1 MSRPSRLRQLARY
14 FYFGLVLLLGAGLAL
29 GAASRPPADM
39 GPYELHDTILNPS
52 PTDGDIFGQA
62 VTWVGGDI
70 LVGAPGHDHASGA
83 TSAGAAY
90 LFDGATYTQT
100 TIFELSAPVTGT
112 QLGFAV
118 SLIGGDV
125 LLGAPGETVSATSKA
140 GAAYRFDLTGGLV
153 ETYTNPSPAIFDS
166 FGLAVAGMGS
176 DALVGAP
183 QVNEGALL
191 DSGEVYLLSGAG
203 GTVTQPITIT
213 NPSPGFFEQFG
224 AGVAV
229 FGEDLLISAPLDTV
243 SGTVQAG
250 AVYQFTTGGS
260 LVATYYKPTQTFD
273 DQFGGS
279 LTVLDNKIIVG
290 SPRHDVVSGTQVI
303 TDTGAVYVFDGLSR
317 QFLYELTSPS
327 PQLDEYFGSAVAAAG
342 EHILVGASDADVVSG
357 TVIADAGAAHLFSAA
372 DGAYLQTFANP
383 TPATGDSFGLAVA
396 ALADFFLIGAPL
408 DDAGANDAGVVHV
421 FGPLLP
427 TPTPGPTPTGQPIRL
442 PVIMKSEPSP

>member
-1 MSRPSRLRQLARY
+1 LARS

-29 GAASRPPADM
+29 GAASVTPADL
-39 GPYELHDTILNPS
+39 GPYELHQTIPNPS
-52 PTDGDIFGQA
+52 PADGDIFGQA
-62 VTWVGGDI
+62 VAWVGADL
-70 LVGAPGHDHASGA
+70 LVGAPGHAHANGA

-100 TIFELSAPVTGT
+100 AIFELSAPVTGT

-118 SLIGGDV
+118 SLIGADV
-125 LLGAPGETVSATSKA
+125 LLGAPGEIVSATSKA
-140 GAAYRFDLTGGLV
+140 GAAYRFDLTGSLI
-153 ETYTNPSPAIFDS
+153 ETFVNPSPAIFDS

-183 QVNEGALL
+183 QVNDGALV
-191 DSGEVYLLSGAG
+191 DSGEAYLLSGAG

-224 AGVAV
+224 AVVAV

-260 LVATYYKPTQTFD
+260 LVTTYYKPTQTFD

-290 SPRHDVVSGTQVI
+290 SPRHDVVSGTEVV
-303 TDTGAVYVFDGLSR
+303 TNTGAVYVFDGLSG
-317 QFLYELTSPS
+317 QLLYELTSPS
-327 PQLDEYFGSAVAAAG
+327 PQPEDHFGFAVAAAG
-342 EHILVGASDADVVSG
+342 EHILVGAPDADVVSG
-357 TVIADAGAAHLFSAA
+357 AVIADAGAAYLFSAA

-383 TPATGDSFGLAVA
+383 TPDAGDKFGLAVA

-408 DDAGANDAGVVHV
+408 DDAGAANAGVVHV

-427 TPTPGPTPTGQPIRL
+427 TPTSMPTPTGQPIHL
-442 PVIMKSEPSP
+442 PVIIKSEPPP

>member
-1 MSRPSRLRQLARY
+1 L
-14 FYFGLVLLLGAGLAL
+14 GLVWLLGAGGGG
-29 GAASRPPADM
+29 GAARATPADL
-39 GPYELHDTILNPS
+39 GPYELHQTILNPS

-62 VTWVGGDI
+62 VAWVGADL

-83 TSAGAAY
+83 ASAGAAY

-100 TIFELSAPVTGT
+100 AIFELSAPVTGT

-140 GAAYRFDLTGGLV
+140 GAAYRFDLIGGLV

-183 QVNEGALL
+183 QVNDGALV
-191 DSGEVYLLSGAG
+191 DSGEAYLLSGAG

-213 NPSPGFFEQFG
+213 NPSPGFFELFG
-224 AGVAV
+224 TVVAV
-229 FGEDLLISAPLDTV
+229 FGGDLLISAPLDTV
-243 SGTVQAG
+243 SGTAQAG

-260 LVATYYKPTQTFD
+260 LVTTYYKPTQTFG
-273 DQFGGS
+273 DQFGSS
-279 LTVLDNKIIVG
+279 LTVLDNKIIVA
-290 SPRHDVVSGTQVI
+290 SPQHDVISGTEVI
-303 TDTGAVYVFDGLSR
+303 TDTGAVYVFDGLSG
-317 QFLYELTSPS
+317 QLLYELISPN
-327 PQLDEYFGSAVAAAG
+327 PQPFDHFGSAVAAAG
-342 EHILVGASDADVVSG
+342 EHILVGASDTDVVSG
-357 TVIADAGAAHLFSAA
+357 AVIADAGAAYLFSAA
-372 DGAYLQTFANP
+372 DGAYLQAFANP
-383 TPATGDSFGLAVA
+383 TPAADDSFGLALA

-408 DDAGANDAGVVHV
+408 DDAGATDAGVVHV

-427 TPTPGPTPTGQPIRL
+427 TPTSMPTPTGQPIHL
-442 PVIMKSEPSP
+442 PVIIKSEPSP